1 MSTQNTTKE
10 EKKEAL
16 PFGLKAHE
24 YADILPLAIGRS
36 REEILESLK
45 LGFDA
50 NHPVVLL
57 NGLVLDG
64 RNRLIL
70 GAEAGLKKED
80 IKFREFNPSTDG
92 PCPLKFVQRENI
104 SRRQLSDGHLSLVAA
119 KLTAILTAKLKED
132 QKKVSDQ
139 SAPPAGGKPGDPVIV
154 PAKKAATAKPE
165 KVPSHVARE
174 QAAAQTGVSTDAVKK
189 AQLISKYPE
198 ITKQLEAQ
206 KISIDAAYQEACR
219 LRDADK
225 AKKDAN
231 KIKDERKLALAGIA
245 KDLGADHQL
254 VKAAT
259 RGSILKDH
267 KDLKAFNELP
277 KAQKLN
283 IAPLVIQNLSIKEAL
298 KVTSKVPDL
307 KSTIDDLVNW
317 GIVQLAKSG
326 KKVAELN
333 LPSGT
338 ITFSAPKG
346 K

>member
-1 MSTQNTTKE
+1 MSNTNDNA
-10 EKKEAL
+10 AL

-24 YADILPLAIGRS
+24 YADLLPLAIGRS

-50 NHPVVLL
+50 NHPIVLL

-92 PCPLKFVQRENI
+92 TCPLKFVQRENI

-119 KLTAILTAKLKED
+119 KLTAILTAKIKDE

-139 SAPPAGGKPGDPVIV
+139 SAPPAGGKPKDPEAST
-154 PAKKAATAKPE
+154 PKKAAAPKAE

-189 AQLISKYPE
+189 AQLISKYPD

-206 KISIDAAYQEACR
+206 AISIDAAYQEACR
-219 LRDADK
+219 RRDADK

-231 KIKDERKLALAGIA
+231 KIKEERKTALAGIA

-259 RGSILKDH
+259 RGSILKEH
-267 KDLKAFNELP
+267 KDLKAYNELP
-277 KAQKLN
+277 KAQKLT
-283 IAPLVIQNLSIKEAL
+283 IAPLVIQNISIKDAL
-298 KVTSKVPDL
+298 KVTGKSPDL
-307 KSTIDDLVNW
+307 KSTLDDLVNW
-317 GIVQLAKSG
+317 GLVQLAKSN
-326 KKVAELN
+326 KKTAELL
-333 LPSGT
+333 LPAGT
-338 ITFSAPKG
+338 ITFTPK
-346 K
+346 KA